1 LHAGSSAG
9 RVEGEAVTNAFLE
22 STPVAA
28 TTGRVTKT
36 RLYLSFWLFVLSSI
50 SFLDRTNIAI
60 AGTQLSNEFH
70 LGNQQL
76 GWVFSAFLV
85 GYAGFQIPAGLLA
98 VRFGPRRVITT
109 GVSVWALCN
118 VLTAMIPPGYV
129 HAIVL
134 LFAVRCALGIAE
146 AVIYPAANQFVARW
160 IPQKERGFVNGLI
173 FAGVGAGSMVAP
185 PLLTWIILNHGWRS
199 AFWVDASLGICGAL
213 VWWFIARDR
222 PEEHPRVSAAEQQEI
237 REGLTSFATTT
248 ATAKHVPERKV
259 SWRALFSRID
269 LPALMVSYFAL
280 GYTSW
285 VFFSWFY
292 LYMAQARGLNLKTSA
307 VFSMMPFA
315 CMTLFCLAG
324 GFTSDFLSRTR
335 GLRTGRCFLAS
346 ASMFCT
352 ALFLITGSRVADAFT
367 AAVFL
372 SLGAGCLY
380 FCQSTF
386 WSVSSDLAGKNSGVF
401 SSIMNMSCQIGGAL
415 TASLTPWLA
424 AHYDWKMPFA
434 VAGSLVFLGS
444 LSWLL
449 VHPERPIEV

>member
-1 LHAGSSAG
+1 LTSASVDSVQTGHA
-9 RVEGEAVTNAFLE
+9 
-22 STPVAA
+22 
-28 TTGRVTKT
+28 TKT
-36 RLYLSFWLFVLSSI
+36 RLFLCFWLFVLSSI

-60 AGTQLSNEFH
+60 AGTQLSKEFH

-76 GWVFSAFLV
+76 GWVFSAFLI
-85 GYAGFQIPAGLLA
+85 GYAGFQIPAGMLA
-98 VRFGPRRVITT
+98 VRFGPRRVITA
-109 GVSVWALCN
+109 GVSIWAVCN
-118 VLTAMIPPGYV
+118 VLTALLPPGYG

-146 AVIYPAANQFVARW
+146 AVIYPSANQFVARW
-160 IPQKERGFVNGLI
+160 VPQKERGFVNGLI

-185 PLLTWIILNHGWRS
+185 PLLTWIILNRGWRS
-199 AFWVDASLGICGAL
+199 AFWVDASLGVCGAL

-222 PEEHPRVSAAEQQEI
+222 PEEHPRVNLAEQQEI
-237 REGLTSFATTT
+237 RDSLTSFATTT
-248 ATAKHVPERKV
+248 ATAERVQEHKV

-307 VFSMMPFA
+307 AFSMMPFA

-324 GFTSDFLSRTR
+324 GFASDFLSRTR

-346 ASMFCT
+346 VSMLFT
-352 ALFLITGSRVADAFT
+352 AVFLVAGSRVADAFT
-367 AAVFL
+367 AAVLL

>member
-1 LHAGSSAG
+1 M
-9 RVEGEAVTNAFLE
+9 
-22 STPVAA
+22 PVAIPVER
-28 TTGRVTKT
+28 TTRT
-36 RLYLSFWLFVLSSI
+36 RLFLCFWLFVLSSI

-60 AGTQLSNEFH
+60 AGTQLSHEFG

-76 GWVFSAFLV
+76 GWVFSAFLI
-85 GYAGFQIPAGLLA
+85 GYAGFQIPAGMLA

-109 GVSVWALCN
+109 GVAIWAVCN
-118 VLTAMIPPGYV
+118 VLTALLPPGYT

-160 IPQKERGFVNGLI
+160 VPQKERGFVNGLI
-173 FAGVGAGSMVAP
+173 FAGVGAGSMIAP
-185 PLLTWIILNHGWRS
+185 PLLTWIILNQGWRA
-199 AFWVDASLGICGAL
+199 AFWVDAALGAFGAI
-213 VWWFIARDR
+213 VWWIIARDR
-222 PEEHPRVSAAEQQEI
+222 PEDHPRVSLAEQQEI
-237 REGLTSFATTT
+237 RDGLTSFATTT
-248 ATAKHVPERKV
+248 ATAAHVGERKI

-307 VFSMMPFA
+307 IFTMMPFA
-315 CMTLFCLAG
+315 CMTLFCLGG

-346 ASMFCT
+346 VFMFLT
-352 ALFLITGSRVADAFT
+352 AMFLVAGSRVADAFA
-367 AAVFL
+367 AAVLL

-401 SSIMNMSCQIGGAL
+401 SSIMNMSCQIGGAI

-424 AHYDWKMPFA
+424 QHYNWKMPFA
-434 VAGSLVFLGS
+434 VAASLVLLGA
-444 LSWLL
+444 LAWLL
-449 VHPERPIEV
+449 VHPERPLEV

>member
-1 LHAGSSAG
+1 MPVA
-9 RVEGEAVTNAFLE
+9 
-22 STPVAA
+22 TPVAR
-28 TTGRVTKT
+28 TTRI
-36 RLYLSFWLFVLSSI
+36 RLFLCFWLFVLSSI

-60 AGTQLSNEFH
+60 AGTQLSHEFG

-76 GWVFSAFLV
+76 GWVFSAFLI
-85 GYAGFQIPAGLLA
+85 GYAGFQIPAGMLA
-98 VRFGPRRVITT
+98 VRFGPRRVITA
-109 GVSVWALCN
+109 GVAIWAVCN
-118 VLTAMIPPGYV
+118 VLTALLPPGYT

-160 IPQKERGFVNGLI
+160 VPQKERGFVNGLI
-173 FAGVGAGSMVAP
+173 FAGVGTGSMVAP
-185 PLLTWIILNHGWRS
+185 PLLTWIILNRGWRA
-199 AFWVDASLGICGAL
+199 AFWVDAALGAFGAI
-213 VWWFIARDR
+213 VWWIIARDR
-222 PEEHPRVSAAEQQEI
+222 PEDHPRVSLTEQQEI
-237 REGLTSFATTT
+237 RDGLTSFATTT
-248 ATAKHVPERKV
+248 ATAAHVDERKI

-307 VFSMMPFA
+307 IFTMMPFA
-315 CMTLFCLAG
+315 CMTLFCLGG

-346 ASMFCT
+346 VSMFLT
-352 ALFLITGSRVADAFT
+352 AVFLVVGSRVADAFA
-367 AAVFL
+367 AAVLL

-401 SSIMNMSCQIGGAL
+401 SSIMNMSCQIGGAI

-424 AHYDWKMPFA
+424 QHYDWKMPFA
-434 VAGSLVFLGS
+434 VAASLVLLGA
-444 LSWLL
+444 LAWLL
-449 VHPERPIEV
+449 VHPERPLEV